1 MFINFKTV
9 ENIRDLGGIK
19 TIDGHTIVS
28 KRLLRSS
35 ELHNIS
41 KRELDILKHK
51 YDLRVVI
58 DFRSTRSTITRKDN
72 IDDSIKYMHMVV
84 LHFLETNTYGTEIKV
99 SPDEFF
105 IDIYR
110 SLAISPE
117 AIATYRNFFR
127 VVLAQEEGCLLYHC
141 RSGKDRTGI
150 ATTLLLHALGVDKQ
164 SIYQEHFLTNEVMRP
179 LYEQKLRELDPH
191 DIDSINFYHALYI
204 AKKEYIDEYYR
215 AIEEKYGSID
225 SYLREQIGVSDKEI
239 AILRARYLE
248 NNY

>member
-9 ENIRDLGGIK
+9 ENIRDLGGIE
-19 TIDGHTIVS
+19 TIDGHKIVS

-35 ELHNIS
+35 ELQHLS
-41 KRELDILKHK
+41 KRELDILKNN
-51 YDLRVVI
+51 YDLKVVI
-58 DFRSTRSTITRKDN
+58 DFRSTKSTVTRKDK
-72 IDDSIKYMHMVV
+72 IDDSIRYLHMIV
-84 LHFLETNTYGTEIKV
+84 LNFLETNTYGTEIKI

-110 SLAISPE
+110 SLAVSPD
-117 AIATYRNFFR
+117 AIATYRDFFR
-127 VVLAQEEGCLLYHC
+127 VVLAQEQGCILYHC

-150 ATTLLLHALGVDKQ
+150 ATTLLLHALGVDKA

-179 LYEQKLRELDPH
+179 LYEQKLKELDPS

-215 AIEEKYGSID
+215 AIEEKYGSMD
-225 SYLREQIGVSDKEI
+225 RYLREQIGVSDQEI
-239 AILRARYLE
+239 VILRNRYLE
-248 NNY
+248 KNC